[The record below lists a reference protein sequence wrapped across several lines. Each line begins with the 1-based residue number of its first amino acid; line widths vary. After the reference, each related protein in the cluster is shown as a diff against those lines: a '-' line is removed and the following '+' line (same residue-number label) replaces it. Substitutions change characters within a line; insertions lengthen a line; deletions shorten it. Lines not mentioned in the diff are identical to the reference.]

1 MRRNDFFNYLIFG
14 GGGSASRSELES
26 ETLPYT
32 FVSKSQRLKDYR
44 IYGNTVDGESVG
56 DLVETGEHTGEYL
69 VPITITDG
77 TLTQTTDI
85 YLPIQLK
92 KLGDEFEYID
102 FKKQKQYRIRKN
114 LVNIT
119 SSNYEIRNYGI
130 TWTINEDNSVTAN
143 GSTQNTFALFLVK
156 LYLKQGSYIINGCPE
171 NGSQNTYR
179 CEIRDTG
186 LSSISQDVG
195 SGATVNIASDGFY
208 YYSIRIAS
216 GYTCDNLTFYPMIR
230 KSGIE
235 DDTYEPYIE
244 NTEIDVVI
252 PALPIA
258 EGTNTL
264 SIGTAVQ
271 PSKIWIQGNISEIE
285 TVSVQALQANMR
297 SLQPLSLDDEDLE
310 LDVMPT
316 DNDLQ
321 IDVKPIEKPVLNLNN
336 VSEIENA
343 EIERG
348 VESAE

>member
-1 MRRNDFFNYLIFG
+1 
-14 GGGSASRSELES
+14 
-26 ETLPYT
+26 
-32 FVSKSQRLKDYR
+32 
-44 IYGNTVDGESVG
+44 
-56 DLVETGEHTGEYL
+56 
-69 VPITITDG
+69 
-77 TLTQTTDI
+77 
-85 YLPIQLK
+85 
-92 KLGDEFEYID
+92 
-102 FKKQKQYRIRKN
+102 
-114 LVNIT
+114 
-119 SSNYEIRNYGI
+119 
-130 TWTINEDNSVTAN
+130 
-143 GSTQNTFALFLVK
+143 
-156 LYLKQGSYIINGCPE
+156 
-171 NGSQNTYR
+171 
-179 CEIRDTG
+179 
-186 LSSISQDVG
+186 
-195 SGATVNIASDGFY
+195 
-208 YYSIRIAS
+208 
-216 GYTCDNLTFYPMIR
+216 MIR

-285 TVSVQALQANMR
+285 TASVQALQANMQ
-297 SLQPLSLDDEDLE
+297 SLQPLSIDDENLE

-321 IDVKPIEKPVLNLNN
+321 LDVKPIEKPVLNLNN